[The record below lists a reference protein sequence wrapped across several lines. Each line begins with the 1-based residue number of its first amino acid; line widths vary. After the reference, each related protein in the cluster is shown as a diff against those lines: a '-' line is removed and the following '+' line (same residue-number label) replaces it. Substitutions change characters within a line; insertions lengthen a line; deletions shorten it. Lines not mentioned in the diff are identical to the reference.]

1 MQTKNR
7 NDSTEVSF
15 TIAASAADGRSETL
29 NLGTARAWA
38 IQMPAAWTNA
48 ALTLRASSDGVTWA
62 DVYKAGSEYS
72 IDAQPSRYIILG
84 NDLIGAQFVQ
94 FRSGTTGTPVQQAAD
109 RALKLICHTRL
120 L

>member
-38 IQMPAAWTNA
+38 IQMPAAWTTA
-48 ALTLRASSDGVTWA
+48 ALTVRASSDGVTWA
-62 DVYKAGSEYS
+62 DVYKSGSEYS

-94 FRSGTTGTPVQQAAD
+94 FRSGATGTPAQQAGD